1 VSCSPKTESGTWL
14 IKWRLGWTAHRR
26 RKISTTCAINRGV
39 VIRTSIAPWDFWDIV
54 QPPLLVQ
61 HGIRVPVKPA
71 SREHPDPIID
81 FFQWLRKVENVLGL
95 NVVRRKDGRIC
106 AGCSVTLRY
115 SKYPGWSSNTINL
128 SKVSLGR
135 VSKALV
141 SAPGPEKRGRQYI
154 NGAIEQLPHLEKP
167 R

>member
-1 VSCSPKTESGTWL
+1 MDCAQVTRNIS
-14 IKWRLGWTAHRR
+14 HVR
-26 RKISTTCAINRGV
+26 RKSR

-54 QPPLLVQ
+54 QPPLLAQ
-61 HGIRVPVKPA
+61 HGICVPVEPTV
-71 SREHPDPIID
+71 REHPDPIID
-81 FFQWLRKVENVLGL
+81 FFQWLRKVENVLDL
-95 NVVRRKDGRIC
+95 NVVRRKDERIC

-141 SAPGPEKRGRQYI
+141 SAPGPEKPRRGASIYERG
-154 NGAIEQLPHLEKP
+154 NTTAPHLEKP